1 MTQANALQQ
10 EISYR
15 GSVYCA
21 DSGQWAFRL
30 FRDGEEIAR
39 GAGFQDEV
47 EAGMACD
54 DQLPGIDFPIHLVAD
69 PDFDLSV
76 ESSVDFRIAQT
87 NSIILSHVSHFLLN
101 PHDSLDAD
109 DLLVLLN
116 RLHFVL
122 NGHDPDAGVICGPV
136 LGGEVAQ

>member
-1 MTQANALQQ
+1 MTQANSPQQ
-10 EISYR
+10 EFSYL
-15 GSVYCA
+15 GKVYCSA
-21 DSGQWAFRL
+21 SGQWAFRL
-30 FRDGEEIAR
+30 FRDGEVIAR
-39 GAGFQDEV
+39 GAGFDDEV

-54 DQLPGIDFPIHLVAD
+54 EQLPGIDFPIHLVAD

-87 NSIILSHVSHFLLN
+87 SSIILSHVSHFLLN

-109 DLLVLLN
+109 DVLALLC

-136 LGGEVAQ
+136 LGGEVTQ

>member
-10 EISYR
+10 EVSYR

-21 DSGQWAFRL
+21 ASGQWAFCL

-54 DQLPGIDFPIHLVAD
+54 DHLPGIDFPIHLVVD

-87 NSIILSHVSHFLLN
+87 NSIIYSHVSHFLLN

-109 DLLVLLN
+109 DVLVLLN

-122 NGHDPDAGVICGPV
+122 NGHEPDGFSFDD
-136 LGGEVAQ
+136 GEVDE